1 MFTET
6 LTSLSKWQ
14 LQAVL
19 IELYKNEV
27 LTKFDDSEDLPPSH
41 LPKLHHNCSSETSS
55 TSSSGSK
62 SIFDAVVNI
71 HTGNKNSMLDWN
83 KGYQNAIIS
92 GNWALIAEITKEFT
106 HLAVQYSR
114 ILVEELGLPLSQRT
128 ITPIQAGGV
137 AGGEKY
143 LLHGLLFKFAID
155 PTCRIYADA
164 DLARASAGHE
174 LKGLDAVMEASGAFD
189 PQRYYSRVGAAA
201 AEPIFFPLQCLVDYR
216 GYRLIAS
223 SLLPIQNKKSL
234 VYGCSDVA
242 SQNFSVFNGINCGD
256 ISAAISMAQIS
267 ANGLDAVMEA
277 SGAFDPQRYYSRV
290 GAAAAEPIFF
300 PLQCLVDYRGYRL
313 IASSL
318 LPIQNKKSLVY
329 GCSDV
334 ASQNFS
340 VFNGIN
346 CGDISAAISMAQ
358 ISANMNLKP
367 HRVGDNSVNILHA
380 VDLEVHRSTTD
391 SRLYALDF
399 ARTLPPECSDSTR
412 AARTCLRGTHL
423 THLLRPE
430 YLKRYLT
437 ASLSPD
443 TLSNFTKNKQ
453 DRIIFFNDNRNASN
467 TLLNDL
473 IPDFSST
480 WSPPTPTPHLPKIS
494 TPTSNLED
502 LTDLREKMHR
512 NGINMRF
519 LGRIFAHHTN
529 HHNRAL
535 LLAEMIARIAKAD
548 LHALWR
554 STTSSNILPGTVK
567 FERAAISY
575 LNVLLSPSS
584 STSSSSSFWGGT
596 LLHRLR
602 VKYGQ
607 FLSDPQGQTIREDYL
622 PPSMISTIYLR
633 SEASE
638 ASQPLTH
645 LQTTKTKTK
654 TNPTPPHPTPPHPP
668 FVPFQRVKW
677 SGST

>member
-174 LKGLDAVMEASGAFD
+174 LK
-189 PQRYYSRVGAAA
+189 
-201 AEPIFFPLQCLVDYR
+201 
-216 GYRLIAS
+216 
-223 SLLPIQNKKSL
+223 
-234 VYGCSDVA
+234 
-242 SQNFSVFNGINCGD
+242 
-256 ISAAISMAQIS
+256 
-267 ANGLDAVMEA
+267 GLDAVMEA